1 MIIGNNEKEFH
12 KRLDVNVLQKKT
24 HFLRALCCA
33 IKEITLKMFSVYIH
47 FRGALRKPFFFYQI
61 TRRESRISNKEQL

>member
-1 MIIGNNEKEFH
+1 M
-12 KRLDVNVLQKKT
+12 KKSFIRDLMSMFYKKKPY
-24 HFLRALCCA
+24 FLRALCCA

>member
-24 HFLRALCCA
+24 YFLRALCCA

-47 FRGALRKPFFFYQI
+47 FRGALRKPFFLSNYK
-61 TRRESRISNKEQL
+61 ERIKNIK